1 MISSR
6 VSESEKIVY
15 VDVSGYITSKEASDF
30 MRSHKQMTKG
40 IKASQY
46 RLVVTPSVFECESN
60 EDIRNVCMSFFKSGY
75 KKMYLV
81 DPRNYIMGSLTLGAM
96 EKKLFTKSVKIIG
109 NINDIK

>member
-6 VSESEKIVY
+6 ISESEKIVY

-30 MRSHKQMTKG
+30 IKSYKQMTKG
-40 IKASQY
+40 MKVSQY
-46 RLVVTPSVFECESN
+46 RLVVTPSVFECENN

-81 DPRNYIMGSLTLGAM
+81 DPKNYIMGNLTLGTM

-109 NINDIK
+109 SINDLK